1 MFKKDFTAGSKTKVK
16 SSVQRGIRQK
26 VLDTYP
32 GLEPYIDEILPKKEQ
47 LDMVKVPD
55 RVSLYCLGS
64 QPLFWQHMDD

>member
-47 LDMVKVPD
+47 LDMVKVP
-55 RVSLYCLGS
+55 
-64 QPLFWQHMDD
+64 